1 MAHRDDESFERGKPK
16 WQHAQQLPDV
26 LRWDMAQIEDKNSAM
41 RENLQSLCEKSTFNK
56 KEPVIFMTG

>member
-1 MAHRDDESFERGKPK
+1 M
-16 WQHAQQLPDV
+16 QHAQQLPDV